1 MREIVLDTETT
12 GLDPTQGHRIVE
24 IGAVELWNQMPTGK
38 TYHQYINPQ
47 RSMPEE
53 AFAVHGLSEAFLSDK
68 PIFEKIA
75 QEFLDFVQHSKMVI
89 HNASFD
95 MRFLNHELSN
105 LNLRTLPNDQAIDTL
120 MIARRKFPGASVSLD
135 SLCRRF
141 NIDNS
146 MRTLHGAL
154 LDSEILAEVYLE
166 LTGGRQPD
174 FELGQSITPLK
185 NDGQAQNKGSV
196 QIIRPRALTSRL
208 TQEEKDA
215 HNAFVKTLGDE
226 ALWKTYQ

>member
-75 QEFLDFVQHSKMVI
+75 QEFLDFVQDSKMVI

-185 NDGQAQNKGSV
+185 NDGQVQNQRGV
-196 QIIRPRALTSRL
+196 QIKRPRALTSRL